1 MSINSRRDSLR
12 KSSISIN
19 TIRNSF
25 NSFSKGISGARQKS
39 QEILKQTREQNLFKS
54 TLIRKDG
61 EFFAKRRENVRRKDR
76 EDELE
81 SSSITG
87 TTRKQGN
94 LIQRSTRGFLGRIL
108 DFLGVVLLGWALINL
123 PMILNKIQGLFKLIK
138 RVVGVLS
145 GFLDGLGT
153 FFKAISAPIVNLLN
167 TFSRMD
173 FGGQRK
179 KVQEATEKTN
189 SSLSKLDKDF
199 RLSISDF
206 VNDENISQAGA
217 YADQIEK
224 NNRKETQNKKVE
236 TALAPEPGDREAN
249 ERQQVAAEQENIIV
263 ETQTPDVEPRADGG
277 DVEKGKPYTVGER
290 GLELFVPEQSG
301 TIIPNDELIAQ
312 NDEEDE
318 SELEGVKGVFGDSEK
333 LISNLDPGNVS
344 PAPVSEPPP
353 LSSIDTSDL
362 VAGKPEKTNIR
373 QNNFK
378 RDENK
383 SIGIIPVRR
392 KEMKIPS
399 TKKKKNV
406 IMIVEKPIN
415 QGQPSVMNGGQK
427 SSFPM
432 IIKQSSDKMLLDLQS
447 VSSLKYT

>member
-1 MSINSRRDSLR
+1 MSISSRRNSLR
-12 KSSISIN
+12 KTSISIN
-19 TIRNSF
+19 SIRSTF
-25 NSFSKGISGARQKS
+25 ASFSKGISGARQKS
-39 QEILKQTREQNLFKS
+39 QEIVKQTREQNLFKS
-54 TLIRKDG
+54 KLIKKDG

-108 DFLGVVLLGWALINL
+108 DFFGVVLLGWALINL
-123 PMILNKIQGLFKLIK
+123 PTILNKIQGLFKLIK

-145 GFLDGLGT
+145 GFLDGLGE

-189 SSLSKLDKDF
+189 TSLSKLDKDF
-199 RLSISDF
+199 RLAISDF

-224 NNRKETQNKKVE
+224 NNRRGTQNKKVE
-236 TALAPEPGDREAN
+236 TALAPQPGDREAN
-249 ERQQVAAEQENIIV
+249 ERQQVDTQQENIKV
-263 ETQTPDVEPRADGG
+263 ETQTPDIQPRAEGG
-277 DVEKGKPYTVGER
+277 DVEKGKPYTVGEK
-290 GLELFVPEQSG
+290 GLELFVPDQSG

-318 SELEGVKGVFGDSEK
+318 SELEGVKGIFNDSEK
-333 LISNLDPGNVS
+333 LISTLDPGNVS

-353 LSSIDTSDL
+353 STFETSDL
-362 VAGKPEKTNIR
+362 TPIPEKNRANLITTS
-373 QNNFK
+373 
-378 RDENK
+378 K
-383 SIGIIPVRR
+383 SKDTDMSVVPVKR
-392 KEMKIPS
+392 KEFKIAGR
-399 TKKKKNV
+399 KKKKSV
-406 IMIVEKPIN
+406 IMIVEKPVG
-415 QGQPSVMNGGQK
+415 QGQPVVTGGDQK
-427 SSFPM
+427 SSS
-432 IIKQSSDKMLLDLQS
+432 KTVVNRSSDKMLLELQS